1 MQAIITKYLGPTDTK
16 GIRIKATCA
25 AGSFTMGYDCALST
39 DKNHW
44 AAALNL
50 CVKLGWISTP
60 NNLYTSL
67 CQGQLPNGDNVFT
80 FIPKEYEKAMQ
91 AVFETRLAISKG
103 ENNGN
108 PHGRPWGK
116 AITYLTDDNGSCV
129 EAFKEWVTGNR
140 VAELEEQKRNTCG
153 NTKRQAIQDQIDAIK
168 AQE

>member
-1 MQAIITKYLGPTDTK
+1 MQAIITKYLGPTNTK
-16 GIRIKATCA
+16 GSRIKATCA
-25 AGSFTMGYDCALST
+25 AGSLTRSYDNGLDS
-39 DKNHW
+39 DGNHR
-44 AAALNL
+44 AVAEAL
-50 CVKLGWISTP
+50 CVKMGWVSTP

-80 FIPKEYEKAMQ
+80 FIPAEYEKAML

-116 AITYLTDDNGSCV
+116 AITYLTDDNGSCQ
-129 EAFKEWVTGNR
+129 EAFRAWVTGNR